1 MMKPLRTGDLVIRK
15 DRDWCSPIPVHSV
28 YWRATGTEVFLEPRY
43 GTEPV
48 GPYSPSRLRRV
59 VAIKPDGSYLLEDL
73 PPQQKG
79 VTHE

>member
-1 MMKPLRTGDLVIRK
+1 MVKPLRAGDLVIRK

-28 YWRATGTEVFLEPRY
+28 YWRATGTEVFLESRH
-43 GTEPV
+43 GAEPV

-59 VAIKPDGSYLLEDL
+59 VAVKPDGSYLLEDL

>member
-15 DRDWCSPIPVHSV
+15 DRDWCSPIAVHSV
-28 YWRATGTEVFLEPRY
+28 YWRVTGTEVFLMPRY

-48 GPYSPSRLRRV
+48 GPYPPSRLRRV
-59 VAIKPDGSYLLEDL
+59 VAVKPDGGYLLEDL

-79 VTHE
+79 LNHE

>member
-1 MMKPLRTGDLVIRK
+1 MMKPLRAGDLVIRK

-28 YWRATGTEVFLEPRY
+28 YWRATGTEVFLEPRH